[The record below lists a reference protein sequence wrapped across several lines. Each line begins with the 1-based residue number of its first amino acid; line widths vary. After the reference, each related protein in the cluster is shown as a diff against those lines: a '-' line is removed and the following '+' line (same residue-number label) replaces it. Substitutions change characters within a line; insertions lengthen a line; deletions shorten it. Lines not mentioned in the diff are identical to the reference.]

1 MEPSHGTYRLMKK
14 GTGMMMIAGLVLL
27 GLVVG
32 ILGGMLGVGGGVFLV
47 PVMTLLMGVET
58 HKAIGLST
66 AFIIPTMMSS
76 FVKHYSA
83 GNVDLK
89 FAAMIIVGGIVGGY
103 LGATLAQHVPGAV
116 LKKIFGVFLLITAGR
131 MILS

>member
-1 MEPSHGTYRLMKK
+1 MI
-14 GTGMMMIAGLVLL
+14 IAGLILL

-32 ILGGMLGVGGGVFLV
+32 VLGGMLGVGGGVFLV
-47 PVMTLLMGVET
+47 PILTLLMGFEA

-76 FVKHYSA
+76 FLKHYSA

-89 FAAMIIVGGIVGGY
+89 FAAIIIVGGIIGGY
-103 LGATLAQHVPGAV
+103 LGATLAQHIPGAM
-116 LKKIFGVFLLITAGR
+116 LKKIFGVFLLITAAR